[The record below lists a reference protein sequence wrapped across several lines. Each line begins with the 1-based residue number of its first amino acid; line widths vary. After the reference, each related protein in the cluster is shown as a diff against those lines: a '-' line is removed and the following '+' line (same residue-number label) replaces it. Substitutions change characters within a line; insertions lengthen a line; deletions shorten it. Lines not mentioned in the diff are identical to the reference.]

1 MTEEERK
8 KEQPGKKVRA
18 KCDRD
23 CLHCPYPDC
32 VQENMSLEELRSS
45 NERDREIRLQCQ
57 CGAKIESVVVSI
69 LETTTRHL
77 IFESHRS
84 GEWAR
89 IVRSTEKRNASRQRA
104 EES

>member
-45 NERDREIRLQCQ
+45 NERDREIRLQRDLGGDPPKRQ
-57 CGAKIESVVVSI
+57 TKEARRVNAVEYK
-69 LETTTRHL
+69 RAW
-77 IFESHRS
+77 RRAA
-84 GEWAR
+84 WATQ
-89 IVRSTEKRNASRQRA
+89 SAEKRKEKERND
-104 EES
+104 